1 MNETFL
7 AKAKSGTAWFNFLA
21 SLQLTVWLLVVSM
34 LLIVLGT
41 LEQVNWGVWHIQK
54 AYFSSWGC
62 FYPLNT
68 AASFRLPL
76 PGGLLTRDA
85 LGH

>member
-7 AKAKSGTAWFNFLA
+7 AKAKSGTAWVNFLA

-54 AYFSSWGC
+54 AY
-62 FYPLNT
+62 
-68 AASFRLPL
+68 
-76 PGGLLTRDA
+76 
-85 LGH
+85 